1 MRLKAPTVSEQKWL
15 SDIVRIGCIVC
26 VLEGRGLSVAE
37 VHHMLEGGRKLGHM
51 WTIPLCMSHHRAGL
65 NNKQIVSRDHN
76 QRRFEARYGTER
88 ELHAATALLVAK
100 MKELQV

>member
-1 MRLKAPTVSEQKWL
+1 MRLKAPTVAEQAWM
-15 SDIVRIGCIVC
+15 DAIVRIGCICC
-26 VLEGRGLSVAE
+26 VRMGWGQTPAE